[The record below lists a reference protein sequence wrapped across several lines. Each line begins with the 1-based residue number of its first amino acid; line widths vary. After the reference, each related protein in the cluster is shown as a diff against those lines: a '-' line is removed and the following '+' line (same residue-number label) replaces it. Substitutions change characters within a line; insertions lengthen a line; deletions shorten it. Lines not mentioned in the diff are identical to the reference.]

1 MIYKI
6 YQTEN
11 KEYIYDFLEQ
21 VSNNASSTSPFNATF
36 IGYFD
41 ILLF

>member
-1 MIYKI
+1 MTYKI
-6 YQTEN
+6 SQAED
-11 KEYIYDFLEQ
+11 KEYIYDFLEP